1 MENSRMFEV
10 LASIDLVGG
19 RVARLTRG
27 DPRET
32 RFYEKSPE
40 EYAGLWSGAGFSM
53 LHIVDI
59 DAALGCG
66 DNLDVIERILS
77 RAGIPAQVG
86 GGVRSLERAKMLI
99 QLGAARVIIS
109 SIIFK
114 QRDAALAILRELG
127 GDRVVAALDFDEHGE
142 VLIYGWRGG
151 SGYKLVDALRE
162 ISALGFERF
171 MTTSTSRD
179 GTLRGIDTTTLS
191 TIPNEMRSQIL
202 AAGGIANVE
211 DVLKLRDMGFGGAI
225 LGKAIYEGAISPE
238 GLRRLGLLG

>member
-1 MENSRMFEV
+1 MFEV

-27 DPRET
+27 DPREA

-40 EYAGLWSGAGFSM
+40 EYARLWSRAGFGM

-59 DAALGCG
+59 DAALGGG
-66 DNLDVIERILS
+66 DNLSVIGRVINSSE
-77 RAGIPAQVG
+77 IPAQVG
-86 GGVRSLERAKMLI
+86 GGVRSLERAERLI

-114 QRDAALAILRELG
+114 QRDTALAILRELG
-127 GDRVVAALDFDEHGE
+127 GDRVVAALDFDENGE
-142 VLIYGWRGG
+142 VLIYGWRSGA
-151 SGYKLVDALRE
+151 GYKLVDALRE
-162 ISALGFERF
+162 ISALGFELF

-179 GTLRGIDTTTLS
+179 GTLRGIDEATLR
-191 TIPNEMRSQIL
+191 TIPDELRGRIL
-202 AAGGIANVE
+202 VAGGIASVE

-225 LGKAIYEGAISPE
+225 LGKAIYEGAVSIAD
-238 GLRRLGLLG
+238 LKRLGLLGRSKGY